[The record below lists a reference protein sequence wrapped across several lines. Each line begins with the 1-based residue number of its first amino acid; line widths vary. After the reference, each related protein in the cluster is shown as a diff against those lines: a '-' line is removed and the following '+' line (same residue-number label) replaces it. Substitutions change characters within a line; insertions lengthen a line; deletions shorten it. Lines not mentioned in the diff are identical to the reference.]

1 MPAPQYPVI
10 LTKKKQLS
18 DNTVQLDFE
27 LEGGSGTDFDYV
39 AGQFI
44 QFLIETKEKVKK
56 RSYSIAGSPTEFK
69 EQKKLSV
76 ALSYVE
82 NGLASSLFSSAEPGL
97 KMDISGPYGV
107 LTLPGEISG
116 QLVLVG
122 TGTGIAPYRSMLPQ
136 LKELADKGT
145 SVNVVM
151 GVRHHNDLIYR
162 NDFEAI
168 ERLNYRVCYSRET
181 EVNQEKNEFTGYV
194 QDQFSNLNLN
204 PETDLVYLCGN
215 PGMIDSAASVLKE
228 MGFPPRQVKREKYV
242 YSGH

>member
-10 LTKKKQLS
+10 LTEKKQLS

-27 LEGGSGTDFDYV
+27 FEGDSGASFDFT

-56 RSYSIAGSPTEFK
+56 RSYSIAGSPEEFSK
-69 EQKKLSV
+69 QGKLSV
-76 ALSYVE
+76 ALSYVKD
-82 NGLASSLFSSAEPGL
+82 GLASGLFSEAEPGL
-97 KMDISGPYGV
+97 KMEISGPYGA
-107 LTLPGEISG
+107 LTLPEEFSG

-136 LKELADKGT
+136 LNQLANKGIPIK
-145 SVNVVM
+145 VVM
-151 GVRHHNDLIYR
+151 GVRHRHDLIYR
-162 NDFEAI
+162 DDFEAVDK
-168 ERLNYRVCYSRET
+168 LDYRVCLSREPS
-181 EVNQEKNEFTGYV
+181 VDQAKNEHSGYV
-194 QDQFSNLNLN
+194 QDQFAELDLN
-204 PETDLVYLCGN
+204 PETDLIYLCGN
-215 PGMIDSAASVLKE
+215 PGMIDSAAAALKE

>member
-27 LEGGSGTDFDYV
+27 FEGDSGTHFDFV

-44 QFLIETKEKVKK
+44 QFLIETEAKVKK
-56 RSYSIAGSPTEFK
+56 RSYSIAGSPVEFR
-69 EQKKLSV
+69 EQGKLSV

-82 NGLASSLFSSAEPGL
+82 NGLASSLFSKAESGL
-97 KMDISGPYGV
+97 KMEISGPYGV
-107 LTLPGEISG
+107 LTLPEDFSG

-122 TGTGIAPYRSMLPQ
+122 TGTGIAPYRSMLPELNQ
-136 LKELADKGT
+136 LADKGIPIK
-145 SVNVVM
+145 VVM
-151 GVRHHNDLIYR
+151 GVRHRHDLIYR
-162 NDFEAI
+162 DDFETVDK
-168 ERLNYRVCYSRET
+168 LDYRVCFSREPIINK
-181 EVNQEKNEFTGYV
+181 EQNEHSGYV
-194 QDQFSNLNLN
+194 QDQFTDLDLN

-215 PGMIDSAASVLKE
+215 PGMIESAATALKE

>member
-10 LTKKKQLS
+10 LTEKKQLS

-27 LEGGSGTDFDYV
+27 FEGDSGTGFNFV

-44 QFLIETKEKVKK
+44 QFLIETEEKVKK
-56 RSYSIAGSPTEFK
+56 RSYSIAGSPAEFK
-69 EQKKLSV
+69 EQRKLSV

-82 NGLASSLFSSAEPGL
+82 NGLASGLFSKAEPGL
-97 KMDISGPYGV
+97 KMAISGPYGV
-107 LTLPGEISG
+107 LTLPEEFSG

-122 TGTGIAPYRSMLPQ
+122 TGTGIAPYRSMLP
-136 LKELADKGT
+136 ELHQVASKG
-145 SVNVVM
+145 VPVKVVM
-151 GVRHHNDLIYR
+151 GVRHRHDLIYR
-162 NDFEAI
+162 NDFKAVDK
-168 ERLNYRVCYSRET
+168 LDYRVCLSREP
-181 EVNQEKNEFTGYV
+181 EVNQEQNEYSGYV
-194 QDQFSNLNLN
+194 QDQFANLNLN

-215 PGMIDSAASVLKE
+215 PGMIDSAAAALKE